1 MPIAFDRSIC
11 RDLNETIS
19 REWLITNG
27 QGAYASGT
35 VAGVLTRMQHGL
47 LVAPVPGA
55 SVPQLLL
62 AKIDEEI
69 VFDQRTYYLA
79 TNEYQ
84 DGTLN
89 PSGFVHLESFRLEE
103 GFPIFTFRLGGI
115 DGILLEKRIWMPRG
129 SNTTFIQYRVLRRA
143 GIAEETATPE
153 TGSWNNSWEPRS
165 KTFGRYHSYSD
176 AAQRVLSLTLLPFSA
191 YRPYDQ
197 PQYGN
202 LDWHFQVQ
210 VHHNEETNPGDIAL
224 PRGVTGCTIRA
235 LEDAAPYSI
244 LVVGHANSH
253 ATFIPTN
260 VWYWHFLRR
269 HDQAAGRAP
278 VDDLYLPGV
287 IRAKLWPGEDST
299 LTIIV
304 SAEELSS
311 SSQVLSPAQCN
322 HSYRRCVEEQH
333 TILQPQ
339 RYFGEGGV
347 TSQYDQMLPLPIDSA
362 FNDTSCNIGA
372 EEFLRLLVQAADR
385 FLVQRKVS
393 PLAGAGTPAI
403 GRGPFFFTEPERISA
418 VLASY
423 YALED
428 STRDTLIALPG
439 LTLSTRRFDVAR
451 NILRN
456 LARYFRQ
463 GLLPDHL
470 PLTGQTL
477 AEQDYSSA
485 DTALW
490 YFYAL
495 DLYLRATHDYE
506 LLDELYTRLVDSIDW
521 HLKGTYNSVGMD
533 TDGLLQASQPGKA
546 LTWMNTTINSIPI
559 TPRSGKPVEVN
570 ALWYHALSL
579 MQEWSQHQ
587 QEQGRTS
594 TTPAYYAELSRQC
607 KESFDRRFW
616 YAFGDYLYDGI
627 DGPGGED
634 ATLRPNQ
641 LLALS
646 LRYPVLDME
655 HWQAVLN
662 TVTQHLVTPRGL
674 RTLAPREAEYQGQ
687 PTAQQEEQSRAL
699 HQGSSWPWLIGP
711 YVDAL
716 LNIERAFPTVRQAE
730 NRNQTQGDWWHKSL
744 QLLEPFR
751 MLLQEGMLGM
761 VGGVY
766 DGNAPQHIG
775 TRVTSAISIG
785 EILRVHNLLAQYAI
799 QHTDALLTAQSTS
812 KGHSSYGMYSFHEYE
827 KRSF

>member
-11 RDLNETIS
+11 CDLNETIS

-47 LVAPVPGA
+47 LVAPVSGA

-69 VFDQRTYYLA
+69 VFDQRTYYLG

-89 PSGFVHLESFRLEE
+89 PSGFAHLEAFRLEE

-129 SNTTFIQYRVLRRA
+129 SNTTFIQYRVLRRS
-143 GIAEETATPE
+143 GIAGETATPE

-165 KTFGRYHSYSD
+165 KTFGRYHNYSD

-197 PQYGN
+197 PQHGD
-202 LDWHFQVQ
+202 LDWHFQV
-210 VHHNEETNPGDIAL
+210 HHNEEANLGDIAL

-235 LEDAAPYSI
+235 WEDAAPYSI
-244 LVVGHANSH
+244 LVVGHANSQ

-304 SAEELSS
+304 SAEELSAY
-311 SSQVLSPAQCN
+311 SQALSPAQCN
-322 HSYRRCVEEQH
+322 RSYQRCVEEQH

-347 TSQYDQMLPLPIDSA
+347 TSQYDHMLPLPEDA
-362 FNDTSCNIGA
+362 TPDDTSCSIGA

-385 FLVQRKVS
+385 FLVQRKMS
-393 PLAGAGTPAI
+393 PLADTSAS

-418 VLASY
+418 VFASY

-439 LTLSTRRFDVAR
+439 LTLSTRHFDAAR

-463 GLLPDHL
+463 GMLPDHL
-470 PLTGQTL
+470 PLQGQTL
-477 AEQDYSSA
+477 AEQDYNSA

-495 DLYLRATHDYE
+495 DLYLQATHDYE

-521 HLKGTYNSVGMD
+521 HLKGTYNGIRMD

-546 LTWMNTTINSIPI
+546 LTWMNTTINGIPI
-559 TPRSGKPVEVN
+559 TPRAGKPVEVN

-579 MQEWSQHQ
+579 MQEWSQLQ

-594 TTPAYYAELSRQC
+594 TTPVHYAELSRHC

-616 YAFGDYLYDGI
+616 YAFGNYLYDGI

-634 ATLRPNQ
+634 TALRPNQ

-655 HWQAVLN
+655 HWQAVFN
-662 TVTQHLVTPRGL
+662 TVTQYLVTPRGL
-674 RTLAPREAEYQGQ
+674 RTLAPHEAEYQGQ

-716 LNIERAFPTVRQAE
+716 LQIERAFPTARQAGG
-730 NRNQTQGDWWHKSL
+730 RNQTQGDWWHKGR
-744 QLLEPFR
+744 QILEPFR

-766 DGNAPQHIG
+766 NGNTPQLIG
-775 TRVTSAISIG
+775 NKVTSAISIG

-799 QHTDALLTAQSTS
+799 QHTDALLTTQSAS

>member
-11 RDLNETIS
+11 CDLNETIS

-35 VAGVLTRMQHGL
+35 VAGALTRMQHGL
-47 LVAPVPGA
+47 LAAPVPGA

-69 VFDQRTYYLA
+69 VFDQRTYYLG
-79 TNEYQ
+79 TNEFQ

-103 GFPIFTFRLGGI
+103 GFPIFTYRLGGI
-115 DGILLEKRIWMPRG
+115 DGILLEKRIWMPRA

-153 TGSWNNSWEPRS
+153 TSSWNNDWEHGS

-176 AAQRVLSLTLLPFSA
+176 AAQRVLSLALLPFSA
-191 YRPYDQ
+191 YRPFDQ

-210 VHHNEETNPGDIAL
+210 VHHNEETNLGDFAL

-235 LEDAAPYSI
+235 WEGAAPYSI
-244 LVVGHANSH
+244 LAVGHANSH
-253 ATFIPTN
+253 TTFIPTN

-278 VDDLYLPGV
+278 FDDLYLPGV

-304 SAEELSS
+304 SAEELASY
-311 SSQVLSPAQCN
+311 SQVLTPAQCDR
-322 HSYRRCVEEQH
+322 SYQRCVEEQH
-333 TILQPQ
+333 NILQPQ

-347 TSQYDQMLPLPIDSA
+347 TSQYDQMLPLPIDSTSD
-362 FNDTSCNIGA
+362 DTSCIIGA

-385 FLVQRKVS
+385 FLIQRKVS
-393 PLAGAGTPAI
+393 PLEGTPAL
-403 GRGPFFFTEPERISA
+403 GRGPFFLAEPERISA

-439 LTLSTRRFDVAR
+439 LTLSTRRFDLAR

-463 GLLPDHL
+463 GMLPDHL

-477 AEQDYSSA
+477 AEQDYGSA
-485 DTALW
+485 DTTLW
-490 YFYAL
+490 YFYTL

-521 HLKGTYNSVGMD
+521 HLKGTYNSIRID
-533 TDGLLQASQPGKA
+533 ADGLLQASQPGKA
-546 LTWMNTTINSIPI
+546 LTWMNATINGIPV
-559 TPRSGKPVEVN
+559 TPREGKPVEIN

-587 QEQGRTS
+587 QEHGRTS
-594 TTPAYYAELSRQC
+594 TTPAYYAELSRHC

-627 DGPGGED
+627 DGPDGED

-646 LRYPVLDME
+646 LRYPILDME
-655 HWQAVLN
+655 RWQAVFN
-662 TVTQHLVTPRGL
+662 IVTQHLVTPCGL
-674 RTLAPREAEYQGQ
+674 RSLAPREAEYQGQ
-687 PTAQQEEQSRAL
+687 PAEQQEEQLRAL
-699 HQGSSWPWLIGP
+699 HQGSTWPWLIGP
-711 YVDAL
+711 YIDAL
-716 LNIERAFPTVRQAE
+716 LNIERAFPTARQAE
-730 NRNQTQGDWWHKSL
+730 DRNQTQGDWWHKSL
-744 QLLEPFR
+744 QMLEPFR
-751 MLLQEGMLGM
+751 MQLQEGILGM

-766 DGNAPQHIG
+766 NGNTPQHIG
-775 TRVTSAISIG
+775 IRVTSATSIG
-785 EILRVHNLLAQYAI
+785 EILRAHNLLAQYI
-799 QHTDALLTAQSTS
+799 VRHTDALLTAQSTS
-812 KGHSSYGMYSFHEYE
+812 KRHSSYGLSKVYEYE
-827 KRSF
+827 KRPS

>member
-143 GIAEETATPE
+143 GIVEETATSE
-153 TGSWNNSWEPRS
+153 TGSWSNSWEPRS
-165 KTFGRYHSYSD
+165 KTFGRVHSYSD

-202 LDWHFQVQ
+202 LNWHFQVH
-210 VHHNEETNPGDIAL
+210 VHHNEEANLGDIAL

-304 SAEELSS
+304 SAQELS
-311 SSQVLSPAQCN
+311 SSQVLSPAQCD
-322 HSYRRCVEEQH
+322 HSYQRCVEEQR

-347 TSQYDQMLPLPIDSA
+347 TSQYDHMLPLPIDSA
-362 FNDTSCNIGA
+362 SNDTSCSIGA
-372 EEFLRLLVQAADR
+372 EEFLRLLVQATDR
-385 FLVQRKVS
+385 FLLQRKVS
-393 PLAGAGTPAI
+393 PLAGTPAI

-439 LTLSTRRFDVAR
+439 LTLSTRHFDVAR

-463 GLLPDHL
+463 GMLPDHL

-485 DTALW
+485 DTTLW

-533 TDGLLQASQPGKA
+533 TDGLLQTSQPGKA

-587 QEQGRTS
+587 QERGRTS

-674 RTLAPREAEYQGQ
+674 RTLAPREAKYQGQ

-716 LNIERAFPTVRQAE
+716 LNIERAFPTARQAE
-730 NRNQTQGDWWHKSL
+730 NRYQTQGDWWHKSL

-766 DGNAPQHIG
+766 NGNTPQHIG

-799 QHTDALLTAQSTS
+799 QHDDALLTAQSTS